1 MKALTSFVCL
11 NPILV
16 LATTV
21 VAADPDWKSIAEI
34 MAMPEEQVIG
44 LVSEQ
49 TPIECPDPA
58 AEAYRRGLKKSWK
71 WSPQEPDKITSPIDG
86 RSLPNPEY
94 P

>member
-58 AEAYRRGLKKSWK
+58 SAFLRVPSADFCPRCCLAAAIAE
-71 WSPQEPDKITSPIDG
+71 E
-86 RSLPNPEY
+86 
-94 P
+94 